1 MVAKNK
7 SVLVIG
13 LACLL
18 AMNSAISQ
26 ESTSTASQI
35 DPLSFQLGK
44 LSAFTEMVNV
54 GLKKLALSAAVS
66 PQEMDAMVGDAER
79 IANEYGVELYRET
92 DLIVTDLFPATV
104 AEGKDVLLIYQGETL
119 DEYMALKARKAEL
132 IASGQYSGS
141 AREQIAWSFGKM
153 LSYPDAKISRLIE
166 GNMAQ

>member
-13 LACLL
+13 LAFLL

-166 GNMAQ
+166 GNTAQ